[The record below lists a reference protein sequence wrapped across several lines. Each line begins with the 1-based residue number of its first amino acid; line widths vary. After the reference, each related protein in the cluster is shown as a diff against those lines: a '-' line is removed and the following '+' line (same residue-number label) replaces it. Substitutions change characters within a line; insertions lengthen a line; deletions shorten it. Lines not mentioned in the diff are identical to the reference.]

1 MNSLQLIS
9 EQKDI
14 SLTELTGQIKKDL
27 SLAGIDAGY
36 FEEVESGEVLLE
48 KLQHF
53 TQDIL
58 SFHPA
63 DFDRFM
69 YRIDVPEQEFS
80 GLMTTHFDVLVERI
94 VFLVLKR
101 EMQKLI
107 FRKQFGQ

>member
-9 EQKDI
+9 GQKDI
-14 SLTELTGQIKKDL
+14 SLSELTTQIKKDL
-27 SLAGIDAGY
+27 KLAGIDAGY
-36 FEEVESGEVLLE
+36 FEEIETGEVLLE

-53 TQDIL
+53 IRDIL
-58 SFHPA
+58 SYHPA

-69 YRIDVPEQEFS
+69 YRVDVPEKDFS
-80 GLMTTHFDVLVERI
+80 NLITTDFETLVDRI

-107 FRKQFGQ
+107 FRKQFGT

>member
-9 EQKDI
+9 EQKEV
-14 SLTELTGQIKKDL
+14 SLTELTGQITKDL
-27 SLAGIDAGY
+27 SLAGIDTTY
-36 FEEVESGEVLLE
+36 FENVKTGEVLLE
-48 KLQHF
+48 KLQYF
-53 TQDIL
+53 IQDIL
-58 SFHPA
+58 SHHQT

-69 YRIDVPEQEFS
+69 YRVDVPEKEFS
-80 GLMTTHFDVLVERI
+80 GVMTTNFDVLIDRI